1 MESFDPP
8 ICFYITKRYS
18 STEIPGFL
26 SIPYNFNATEL
37 GHFYE
42 K

>member
-8 ICFYITKRYS
+8 ICFYVSNKYS

-26 SIPYNFNATEL
+26 TIPYNFNAVDL
-37 GHFYE
+37 AKFYE